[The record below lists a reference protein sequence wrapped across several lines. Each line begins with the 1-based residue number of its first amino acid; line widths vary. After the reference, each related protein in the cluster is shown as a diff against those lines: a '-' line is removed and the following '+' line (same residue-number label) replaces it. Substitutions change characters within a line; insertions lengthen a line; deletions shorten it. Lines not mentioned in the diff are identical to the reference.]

1 MKKVLVMVVAAIPL
15 MAMGQGRVD
24 EMRAGYDREMDAL
37 IDRYYHEGNYEKV
50 TELLQAYAKQH
61 PDDDV
66 ISNNLAWMYFNIGK
80 ERESMLESLRF
91 VRDNPSNENGRIQ
104 LAQQYFTRK
113 LFARV
118 PRILE
123 PIMAATKN
131 QNAFVMLG
139 RSYEELGLL
148 KSALRVHEA
157 RVKLF
162 PNDPSGKKN
171 LEKVKQM
178 IAAGGKGNR

>member
-1 MKKVLVMVVAAIPL
+1 MRILIVAAALLVPFF
-15 MAMGQGRVD
+15 AVGQSRVD
-24 EMRAGYDREMDAL
+24 EMRTGYDREMDAL

-50 TELLQAYAKQH
+50 AELLQAFAKQH

-80 ERESMLESLRF
+80 EQESMLESLRF
-91 VRDNPSNENGRIQ
+91 VRDNPKNENGRIQ
-104 LAQQYFTRK
+104 LAQQYFTRQ

-123 PIMAATKN
+123 PIMAETKN
-131 QNAFVMLG
+131 PNAFVMLG
-139 RSYEELGLL
+139 RSYEQLGML

-157 RVKLF
+157 RVKMF
-162 PNDPSGKKN
+162 PNDASGKKN

-178 IAAGGKGNR
+178 IASGGKA

>member
-1 MKKVLVMVVAAIPL
+1 
-15 MAMGQGRVD
+15 
-24 EMRAGYDREMDAL
+24 
-37 IDRYYHEGNYEKV
+37 
-50 TELLQAYAKQH
+50 
-61 PDDDV
+61 
-66 ISNNLAWMYFNIGK
+66 
-80 ERESMLESLRF
+80 MLESLRF

-123 PIMAATKN
+123 PIMAAKKN

>member
-1 MKKVLVMVVAAIPL
+1 MKKVIVLIVAALPL
-15 MAMGQGRVD
+15 LAMGQNRVD

-37 IDRYYHEGNYEKV
+37 IDRYYHDGNYEKV

-80 ERESMLESLRF
+80 ESESIMESLRF
-91 VRDNPSNENGRIQ
+91 VRDNPQNENGRLQ
-104 LAQQYFTRK
+104 LAQQYFSRK
-113 LFARV
+113 LYSRV

-123 PIMAATKN
+123 PIMATTKKP
-131 QNAFVMLG
+131 NAFVMLG
-139 RSYEELGLL
+139 RTYEELGML

-162 PNDPSGKKN
+162 PEDDAGKRN

-178 IAAGGKGNR
+178 IAAGGKT

>member
-1 MKKVLVMVVAAIPL
+1 MLIALALPL
-15 MAMGQGRVD
+15 LALGQGRVD
-24 EMRAGYDREMDAL
+24 EMKAGYDREIDVL

-50 TELLQAYAKQH
+50 AELLQVYAKQH

-80 ERESMLESLRF
+80 EQESMLESLRF
-91 VRDNPSNENGRIQ
+91 FRDNPQNENGRLQ
-104 LAQQYFTRK
+104 LAQQYFTRR
-113 LFARV
+113 LFARL

-123 PIMAATKN
+123 PIIAKTKN
-131 QNAFVMLG
+131 QTAFVMLG
-139 RSYEELGLL
+139 RSYEELRML

-162 PNDPSGKKN
+162 PDDASGKKN
-171 LEKVKQM
+171 LDKVKQM
-178 IAAGGKGNR
+178 IAAGGKTPG